1 MARLGAILNYA
12 TADELRDFENDVA
25 ASWERGELPY
35 LIHLS
40 GGNEEIL
47 IKIFAQINEGDWVFS
62 THRNHFHALLAG
74 IKPAR
79 LRQLIHRGDSM
90 FVFDRQRNFFTS
102 AILSG
107 TACIAVGVAY
117 ALKEKGSNNRVWCF
131 NGDGGEENGHFA
143 EAVTMTEGHDLP
155 ITFIIENNDRAV
167 GSPIYE
173 RVPSGYRIAWPE
185 RVLRYDYKPRWPH
198 AGNGTQKKIVFK

>member
-1 MARLGAILNYA
+1 MAWVGKILKYA
-12 TADELRDFENDVA
+12 TADELRAFEGGIA
-25 ASWERGELPY
+25 ASWENGDLPY
-35 LIHLS
+35 LLHLS

-79 LRQLIHRGDSM
+79 LRQLIQRGDSM

-117 ALKEKGSNNRVWCF
+117 GLKAKGSNNHVWCF

-143 EAVTMTEGHDLP
+143 EAVTMAEGHDLP
-155 ITFIIENNDRAV
+155 ITFIIENNDRSV
-167 GSPIYE
+167 SSPIYE
-173 RVPSGYRIAWPE
+173 RVPSGFRIAWPE
-185 RVLRYDYKPRWPH
+185 RVVRYDYKPTYPH
-198 AGNGTQKKIVFK
+198 AGNGTTKRIIFK